1 MREENGFSTGSVL
14 LSFILGGIVGAGLA
28 LIYAPKSGS
37 DTREMIKEFA
47 GDVKDK
53 AQNYVDDVKGKVSSG
68 IDKGK
73 DLYEDKKSMISSA
86 FDAGKE
92 AYVKEKEKMSVESPE
107 ENA

>member
-1 MREENGFSTGSVL
+1 MREEHGFGAGSVL
-14 LSFILGGIVGAGLA
+14 MSFILGGIVGAGIAILF
-28 LIYAPKSGS
+28 APKSGS
-37 DTREMIKEFA
+37 DTRQIIKEFA

-53 AQNYVDDVKGKVSSG
+53 AQNCATEMKGKVSTG

-73 DLYEDKKSMISSA
+73 GLFEEKKSMISSA

-92 AYVKEKEKMSVESPE
+92 AYIKEKDKLSVDSPE

>member
-14 LSFILGGIVGAGLA
+14 MSFILGGIVGAGIA
-28 LIYAPKSGS
+28 LLFAPKSGS
-37 DTREMIKEFA
+37 DTRQMIKEFA

-53 AQNYVDDVKGKVSSG
+53 AQNYVDDVKGKVSTG
-68 IDKGK
+68 LDKGK
-73 DLYEDKKSMISSA
+73 GFYEEKKSMISSA

-92 AYVKEKEKMSVESPE
+92 AYVREKEKLSVESQE

>member
-1 MREENGFSTGSVL
+1 MREENGFSTGSVMM
-14 LSFILGGIVGAGLA
+14 SFILGGIVGAGIA
-28 LIYAPKSGS
+28 LLFAPKSGS
-37 DTREMIKEFA
+37 DTRQMIKDLA

-53 AQNYVDDVKGKVSSG
+53 AQHYVDDVKGKVSSG

-73 DLYEDKKSMISSA
+73 GLYEEKKSMISSA

-92 AYVKEKEKMSVESPE
+92 AYVKEKEKMSVESQE

>member
-1 MREENGFSTGSVL
+1 MREDNGFSTGSVL
-14 LSFILGGIVGAGLA
+14 MSFILGGIVGAGIA
-28 LIYAPKSGS
+28 LLFAPKSGS
-37 DTREMIKEFA
+37 DTRQMIKDFA

-53 AQNYVDDVKGKVSSG
+53 AQNYATDVKEKVSSG

-73 DLYEDKKSMISSA
+73 GLYEEKKSMISSA

-92 AYVKEKEKMSVESPE
+92 AYVREKEKMSTESQE

>member
-14 LSFILGGIVGAGLA
+14 MSFILGGIVGAGIA
-28 LIYAPKSGS
+28 LLFAPKSGS
-37 DTREMIKEFA
+37 DTRQMIKEFA
-47 GDVKDK
+47 GDVKDR
-53 AQNYVDDVKGKVSSG
+53 AHHYVDDVKEKVTSG

-73 DLYEDKKSMISSA
+73 GLYQEKKSMISSA

-92 AYVKEKEKMSVESPE
+92 AYVREKEKMSAESQE